1 MRDVSV
7 LPSLFGIQLKRLRAE
22 AKLSQEILAAECG
35 LDRSYISLLENG
47 KHQPSLA
54 SLILL
59 ADALHVDA
67 AGMLAEIDK
76 QIPRCTD

>member
-1 MRDVSV
+1 M

-22 AKLSQEILAAECG
+22 AKLSQETLAAECG

-59 ADALHVDA
+59 ADALHVNA

-76 QIPRCTD
+76 QIPRVTE

>member
-7 LPSLFGIQLKRLRAE
+7 LPSLFGAQLKRLRAE
-22 AKLSQEILAAECG
+22 AKLSQEVLAADCG

-54 SLILL
+54 SLLL
-59 ADALHVDA
+59 IADALNVDA
-67 AGMLAEIDK
+67 AAVLAEIDK
-76 QIPRCTD
+76 QIPHTAD